1 MTRDDDAFHLL
12 LFMLDPTSYG
22 KSASVTDKPQVQLT
36 DWDIKEDTAGNRYF
50 VGSEVGGRGRAS
62 TAIVEF
68 DAERMRG
75 RTESGR
81 VYELLGPPGRS
92 SNGEY
97 TWSIYKV
104 VNGITEVDRSP
115 SADEG
120 EPS

>member
-1 MTRDDDAFHLL
+1 MSQDDAFHLF
-12 LFMLDPTSYG
+12 LFMLDPTSFR
-22 KSASVTDKPQVQLT
+22 KSAPVTEKPQVQLT
-36 DWDIKEDTAGNRYF
+36 DWDIKEDTDGNRYF
-50 VGSEVGGRGRAS
+50 VGSEVGGLGRAS

-68 DAERMRG
+68 DAERQRG

-97 TWSIYKV
+97 TWSIFKA
-104 VNGITEVDRSP
+104 VNRITEVDRSSP
-115 SADEG
+115 ANEG